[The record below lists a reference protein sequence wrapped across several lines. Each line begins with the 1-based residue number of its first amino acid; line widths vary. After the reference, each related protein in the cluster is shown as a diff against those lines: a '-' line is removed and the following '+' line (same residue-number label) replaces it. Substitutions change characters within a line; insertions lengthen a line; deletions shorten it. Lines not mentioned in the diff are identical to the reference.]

1 MKAAVYYSN
10 EDIRIEEVPV
20 PKISNREILVKVIA
34 SGVCG
39 SDVMEWYRLK
49 KAPLVLGHEVAG
61 IIEEAGSKVKDFKVG
76 DRVVIAH
83 HVPCNV
89 CYYCLMDKHT
99 ICETLRKTNFEPG
112 GFCEYVRV
120 PEINITNGGIFLLP
134 DKLTYEEASFVEPLA
149 CVVRAQRLLQIRA
162 GMTVLVFGTGIS
174 GILHVALARALG
186 ASNII
191 GVDVSKFRIE
201 SALSNGATYAFLF
214 NDFNEET
221 LLRINN
227 NRFADVVILST
238 GAPAAIES
246 ALKYLKRGG
255 NLLIFAPSPPDYIY
269 KINFNEVFWRNEIH
283 IISSYAG
290 APIDYYTAL
299 QLLRYENI
307 KVKNMITHRLS
318 LTEIKQAY
326 KLVSEAKN
334 SLKVIIQP
342 HGDI

>member
-10 EDIRIEEVPV
+10 EDIRVEEVPI
-20 PKISNREILVKVIA
+20 PEISKKEILVKVIA

-61 IIEEAGSKVKDFKVG
+61 VIEKVGSEVKNFKEG
-76 DRVVIAH
+76 DRVAIAH

-89 CYYCLMDKHT
+89 CYHCLMGKHT

-112 GFCEYVRV
+112 GFCEYMRV
-120 PEINITNGGIFLLP
+120 PEINITNGGVFLLP

-149 CVVRAQRLLQIRA
+149 CVIRAQRLLQIKA
-162 GMTVLVFGTGIS
+162 GMTVVVLGTGIS
-174 GILHVALARALG
+174 GVLHVALARALG
-186 ASNII
+186 ASTII
-191 GVDVSKFRIE
+191 GIDVSEFRIE
-201 SALSNGATYAFLF
+201 SALSNGATCAFFF
-214 NDFNEET
+214 NNFREEI
-221 LLRINN
+221 LRRINN
-227 NRFADVVILST
+227 DRLADVVILST

-246 ALKYLKRGG
+246 ALKYVERGG
-255 NLLIFAPSPPDYIY
+255 SLLIFAPSPPDYTF
-269 KINFNEVFWRNEIH
+269 KINFNNVFWRNEIH
-283 IISSYAG
+283 IVSSYAG

-299 QLLRYENI
+299 QLLKYENI
-307 KVKNMITHRLS
+307 KVKKMITHRLP
-318 LTEIKQAY
+318 LTEIKQAF